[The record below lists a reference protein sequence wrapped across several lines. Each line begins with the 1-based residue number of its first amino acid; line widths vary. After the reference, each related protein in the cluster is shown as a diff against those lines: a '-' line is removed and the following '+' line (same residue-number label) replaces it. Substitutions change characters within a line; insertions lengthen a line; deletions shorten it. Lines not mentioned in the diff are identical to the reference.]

1 MPKTKRYNE
10 KGMRMTD
17 CCGAC
22 STFMEDGTGAYL
34 LCCKKCYESVGVG
47 EGDGA
52 EFVSREAEALAYGKV
67 A

>member
-1 MPKTKRYNE
+1 MKTTKRYNE
-10 KGMRMTD
+10 SGMRMTD

-22 STFMEDGTGAYL
+22 STFMDDGRGNYD
-34 LCCKKCYESVGVG
+34 LCCKKCYERVSVG

-52 EFVSREAEALAYGKV
+52 EYVSREAEARAYGRV